1 MNLPS
6 WAMPIDPNTHRPAC
20 DCDHHFLAIATI
32 KVTLKMFPLKYHLCP
47 VCVVYEREIRGEIT
61 YKQAERWAPR
71 LVRVLEDQRLYAE
84 ALNAFRASLVVKP
97 PTDPVQ
103 EEKQRQHRR
112 NYKAKKRA
120 AKQAAA

>member
-1 MNLPS
+1 MLPA
-6 WAMPIDPNTHRPAC
+6 WATPLDPNAHRPAC
-20 DCDHHFLAIATI
+20 GCAHHFLAVVTI
-32 KVTLKMFPLKYHLCP
+32 KVRLKMFPLKYNLCP

-61 YKQAERWAPR
+61 YRQAERWAGR
-71 LVRVLEDQRLYAE
+71 LVRVLQDQRLYAE
-84 ALNAFRASLVVKP
+84 ALNAFRASLVVNP
-97 PTDPVQ
+97 PQDPVQ